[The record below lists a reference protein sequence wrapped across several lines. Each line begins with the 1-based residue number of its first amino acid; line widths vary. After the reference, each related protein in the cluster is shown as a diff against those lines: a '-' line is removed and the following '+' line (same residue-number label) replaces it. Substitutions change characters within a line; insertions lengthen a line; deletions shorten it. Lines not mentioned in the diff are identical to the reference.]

1 MNIKNNK
8 IELYDTTLRDG
19 TQQEGIS
26 LSVQDKL
33 LITEKLDD
41 FGIHYIEGG
50 WPGSNPKDAKF
61 FTEAKKLSL
70 KNSQLVAFSST
81 RRVNTNV
88 EKDINMQTLLEAE
101 TPVVTL
107 VGKSWDL
114 HVTDV
119 LETTLKENLSMISD
133 SISFLEKRGRK
144 VVFDA
149 EHFFDGYKANKE
161 YALKCLLVA
170 EESGVSC
177 LALCDTNGGTLPHEI
192 SEIVKVIRSL
202 TTCQIGIHAH
212 NDTETAVASS
222 LIALQSG
229 ATQIQGTVNGY
240 GERCGNANL
249 LTIIGNLHL
258 KLGINVIDPQQ
269 LESLTELSNFVS
281 EIANL
286 PHNQFQPY
294 VGKSAFVHKAGLHA
308 SAVSKVR
315 HSYQHIEPN
324 DVGNSTRV
332 VISELSG
339 RSNIRQKLNEIGLE
353 ASSEMEKILIDIIK
367 DKENL
372 GFQYD
377 EAEASFEMLY
387 HKSQSYYE
395 QPFEIIDL
403 LLVEK
408 HGRYTEFYDLN
419 LISEVTVKVKVGE
432 EIIHTAASGNGPVN
446 ALDAALR
453 KGLKEFFP
461 ALSQVKLTDYKVR
474 VIDQGGGSDATVRVL
489 VESTDGQETWR
500 TVGCSPNIIEASMQA
515 LVDSLEWWLRRHQIT
530 N

>member
-1 MNIKNNK
+1 MNMKNNN

-33 LITEKLDD
+33 LITKRLDD
-41 FGIHYIEGG
+41 FGVHYIEGG
-50 WPGSNPKDAKF
+50 WPGSNPKDAEF
-61 FTEAKKLSL
+61 FAQAKKLSL
-70 KNSQLVAFSST
+70 KNSQLAAFSST
-81 RRVNTNV
+81 RRSNTQV

-114 HVTDV
+114 HVTEV
-119 LETTLKENLSMISD
+119 LETTLKENLLMISD
-133 SISFLEKRGRK
+133 SVSFLEKRGRK

-161 YALKCLLVA
+161 YALECLLA
-170 EESGVSC
+170 AQDSGVSC
-177 LALCDTNGGTLPHEI
+177 LTLCDTNGGTLPNEI
-192 SEIVKVIRSL
+192 GEIVSEIRSK
-202 TTCQIGIHAH
+202 TKCQIGIHTH

-222 LIALQSG
+222 LVALYSG

-249 LTIIGNLHL
+249 LTIIGNLQL
-258 KLGINVIDPQQ
+258 KLGIKVIDPHQIE
-269 LESLTELSNFVS
+269 LLSDLSNFVS

-286 PHNQFQPY
+286 PHNQYQPY

-332 VISELSG
+332 VISELAG
-339 RSNIRQKLNEIGLE
+339 RSNIREKLKEIGLK
-353 ASSEMEKILIDIIK
+353 ASTEIEKTLIETIK
-367 DKENL
+367 NKENI

-377 EAEASFEMLY
+377 GAEASFEMLF
-387 HKSQSYYE
+387 HKSQSQYK
-395 QPFEIIDL
+395 QPFEIIDF
-403 LLVEK
+403 LLVAEK
-408 HGRYTEFYDLN
+408 NRRTNDLDDAN

-432 EIIHTAASGNGPVN
+432 KVMHTAASGNGPVN

-453 KGLKEFFP
+453 KGLIEFFP
-461 ALSQVKLTDYKVR
+461 SLTQIKLTDYKVR

-489 VESTDGQETWR
+489 VESTDGKETWR
-500 TVGCSPNIIEASMQA
+500 TVGCSPNIIEASRQA
-515 LVDSLEWWLRRHQIT
+515 LVDSLEWWLIK
-530 N
+530 NK